1 MTERLYRSRN
11 DRMVAGVAGGVAQL
25 LNIDPSL
32 IRVAWV
38 ILVPFTGGI
47 AILVY
52 VVMAFVVPEEP
63 VGAGVLTDAGADASA
78 SAATGLGDTTVS
90 AAPATPRGR
99 GSTGLVLGLALI
111 VTGSFFL
118 LEQLFPALDL
128 GRLWP
133 LALIGVG
140 AFFVFA
146 ASRPR

>member
-63 VGAGVLTDAGADASA
+63 VAGADASA
-78 SAATGLGDTTVS
+78 SPATGLGDTTVS
-90 AAPATPRGR
+90 AAPSTPRGR

-111 VTGSFFL
+111 VIGSFFL

-133 LALIGVG
+133 LALIAVG